1 MARSAATKINEAIQ
15 KFVARVIRK
24 LTTDTVAN
32 LQRAPSK
39 GGTPVDT
46 GWARANWI
54 ASIGTPVTTTAGTR
68 ADAEAGKIDKSAAE
82 QGLVNILAY
91 TSPKIGNVYISN
103 NVPYIELLNA
113 GTSKQAPPM
122 FVEMAIQKA
131 ITQDLLRGMS
141 KRRRK

>member
-15 KFVARVIRK
+15 KFVVRVMQK

-32 LQRAPSK
+32 LQRAPSQ

-54 ASIGTPVTTTAGTR
+54 PSVGTPVNAPAGTR
-68 ADAEAGKIDKSAAE
+68 ADAEAGKIDTNAVP
-82 QGLVNILAY
+82 QGVSQVLSYSSIKLGNI
-91 TSPKIGNVYISN
+91 YISN

-113 GTSKQAPPM
+113 GTSQQAPPM
-122 FVEMAIQKA
+122 FVEMAIEKA
-131 ITQDLLRGMS
+131 ITQDLLRGL
-141 KRRRK
+141 RRRS

>member
-15 KFVARVIRK
+15 KFVVRVMQK

-32 LQRAPSK
+32 LQSAPSQ

-54 ASIGTPVTTTAGTR
+54 PSVGTPVNAPAGTR
-68 ADAEAGKIDKSAAE
+68 ADAEAGKIDTNAVP
-82 QGLVNILAY
+82 QGVSQVLSYSSIKLGNI
-91 TSPKIGNVYISN
+91 YISN

-113 GTSKQAPPM
+113 GTSQQAPPM
-122 FVEMAIQKA
+122 FVEMAIEKA
-131 ITQDLLRGMS
+131 ITQDLLRGL
-141 KRRRK
+141 RRRS